1 MAGNN
6 QNFSKWSS
14 PDEIRVW
21 QKAKADVCESNK
33 VGMTPNDEVPVEKI
47 IEEGSDFNKKGI
59 SAEEATKFLR
69 IIQ

>member
-1 MAGNN
+1 M
-6 QNFSKWSS
+6 
-14 PDEIRVW
+14 
-21 QKAKADVCESNK
+21 CESNK

-59 SAEEATKFLR
+59 SAEEATKVLR